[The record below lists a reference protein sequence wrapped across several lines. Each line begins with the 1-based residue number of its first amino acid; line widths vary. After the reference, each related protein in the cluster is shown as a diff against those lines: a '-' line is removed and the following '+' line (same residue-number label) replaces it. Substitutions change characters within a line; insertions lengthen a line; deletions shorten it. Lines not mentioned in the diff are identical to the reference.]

1 MKYKVNPEDFKV
13 EERVNLQIHDA
24 IDAYRVYRLSKRN
37 WNTIDAIRAACE
49 SSGAPIE
56 NARYGGRKDRF
67 AVTEQFITTPSS
79 CDISFKRHNVSV
91 ELVGYSNEPM
101 SPNKIAGNLFTVT
114 IRDMLE
120 NEADSFLDALLA
132 TIKTGFIN
140 YYDEQ
145 RFGGSSASFFAEL
158 LIKRQYERAVKML
171 LCNCHPDAQ
180 ATVKKRKQNIANNW
194 GLWTTLRTI
203 AVEKNERDICDSLL
217 KDNSATG
224 LIKIIRNIPREEF
237 GMYLSAYQ
245 SFIWNEVC
253 SKVVHDNLDN
263 LEINEI
269 PTISPNI
276 LPTSENV
283 LKTINFILSKRGVRA
298 IKLNLAEFKECGYFS
313 SFMRSIKVYPEIHE
327 TLKCEDELFES
338 RWKIV
343 AKFLL
348 PAGSYATMLLKHA
361 SDFRKDSGQ
370 WSAKDKDSCQ

>member
-1 MKYKVNPEDFKV
+1 MKIKVNPEDFKV
-13 EERVNLQIHDA
+13 EEKIDIKINDA
-24 IDAYRVYRLSKRN
+24 PDAYRVYRLTKRN

-49 SSGAPIE
+49 SSGVPIE

-79 CDISFKRHNVSV
+79 CDISFQRHNISV
-91 ELVGYSNEPM
+91 EHEGYSNEPM
-101 SPNKIAGNLFTVT
+101 SSNKIAGNIFTVT
-114 IRDMLE
+114 IRDMGE
-120 NEADSFLDALLA
+120 NEADLFLDAL
-132 TIKTGFIN
+132 TDITKNGFIN

-145 RFGGSSASFFAEL
+145 RFGGSNTTFFAEL
-158 LIKRQYERAVKML
+158 LVKRQFERAVKML
-171 LCNCHPDAQ
+171 LCHCHPEAP

-217 KDNSATG
+217 KDNSTTG
-224 LIKIIRNIPREEF
+224 LIKIIRSIPKEEF

-253 SKVVHDNLDN
+253 SKLVHDNH
-263 LEINEI
+263 EIKEI
-269 PTISPNI
+269 PTISHSI

-298 IKLNLAEFKECGYFS
+298 IKLNLTEFKEYGYFS
-313 SFMRSIKVYPEIHE
+313 SFMRSVKIYPEIQE
-327 TLKCEDELFES
+327 KSKCEDEIFES
-338 RWKIV
+338 RWKIT

-361 SDFRKDSGQ
+361 SDFKKDS
-370 WSAKDKDSCQ
+370 